1 MENKIRVASGV
12 KKIEVNDDGEFI
24 SLPVADDNFVV
35 RFYRLM
41 DGIGERAKEIGSE
54 IPEYITGKI
63 EAVEKVVAV
72 EKETKREVDEL
83 FGDGTCRKVFGDI
96 LPSMDLFVEFF
107 GSLLPFFEEYKQDR
121 MRRMGKYG
129 AERTG
134 SSL

>member
-54 IPEYITGKI
+54 IPEDITGKI
-63 EAVEKVVAV
+63 EAVE
-72 EKETKREVDEL
+72 
-83 FGDGTCRKVFGDI
+83 
-96 LPSMDLFVEFF
+96 
-107 GSLLPFFEEYKQDR
+107 
-121 MRRMGKYG
+121 
-129 AERTG
+129 
-134 SSL
+134 